1 MIEEVSM
8 QSRISLL
15 RIAALALLVYALAM
29 FTSAVRDV
37 SYARQRLA
45 SQEAALCAAQR
56 ENLELKEK
64 LEAVESGEGMEALAR
79 ERLGLVMP
87 GERIFYFTT
96 DSAAADDARGETE
109 RVQDGT

>member
-1 MIEEVSM
+1 M

-15 RIAALALLVYALAM
+15 RIAALALLVYALAL

-45 SQEAALCAAQR
+45 SQEAAQR

-96 DSAAADDARGETE
+96 DSAAADARGETE